1 MFVSVKNGERGDAIH
16 NHVRNEY
23 NQSGGIIRRRQ
34 NSMVQGATY
43 LLRIKPAVSLDIVS
57 EIIFTFAVQNSVKVT
72 KAYPADTTIT
82 DDGCIGIPL
91 MQDDTLA
98 LDGIVW
104 LEAQYIFTNNAVGK
118 TVKKALVFRQSQYT
132 KTVDDETADTQPHGV
147 YNLDMSDP
155 VIVVI
160 VKPDSSSGGSGG
172 SAAGTGDM
180 ERSVYDPTGK
190 AADIYA
196 YADHA
201 AESKVLEHDTKADSH
216 GDIRQLISGLS
227 DRLNALAEQIPDES
241 GTGGTAAG
249 YPVVVMTA
257 SAAELT
263 PNTYYKWGEA
273 AALDITLAEPA
284 DTGVTN
290 EYCFEFVSGETATT
304 LTVPDTVKWV
314 KEPEIEA
321 GKTYQVSIL
330 NGVGVICGA

>member
-1 MFVSVKNGERGDAIH
+1 MVYNGYKYRLEYPLASLGDATADD
-16 NHVRNEY
+16 VAAGKTFT
-23 NQSGGIIRRRQ
+23 STAGIKIA
-34 NSMVQGATY
+34 G
-43 LLRIKPAVSLDIVS
+43 
-57 EIIFTFAVQNSVKVT
+57 
-72 KAYPADTTIT
+72 
-82 DDGCIGIPL
+82 
-91 MQDDTLA
+91 
-98 LDGIVW
+98 
-104 LEAQYIFTNNAVGK
+104 TNNG
-118 TVKKALVFRQSQYT
+118 
-132 KTVDDETADTQPHGV
+132 
-147 YNLDMSDP
+147 
-155 VIVVI
+155 I
-160 VKPDSSSGGSGG
+160 SSGGGG
-172 SAAGTGDM
+172 SGDGYM
-180 ERSVYDPTGK
+180 QKTVYDPMGK
-190 AADIYA
+190 ATDVFA
-196 YADHA
+196 YAENT
-201 AESKVLEHDTKADSH
+201 AESKVSEHDTKADSH